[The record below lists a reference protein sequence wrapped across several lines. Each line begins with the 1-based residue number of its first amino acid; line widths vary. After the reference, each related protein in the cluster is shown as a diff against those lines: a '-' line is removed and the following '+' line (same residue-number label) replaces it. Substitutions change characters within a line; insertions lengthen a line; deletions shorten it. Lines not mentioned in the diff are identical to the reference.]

1 MGDKDLSVQA
11 EDIMKE
17 ARRCIVAY
25 VVIGNRFSASEMDI
39 LGLCYPNAWQGDW
52 RSTSSRRP

>member
-25 VVIGNRFSASEMDI
+25 VVIGNRFSASEM
-39 LGLCYPNAWQGDW
+39 GYPRFVLPQCLAG
-52 RSTSSRRP
+52 